1 MGEKEVKSLMK
12 VVGISATVV
21 GGLVIVGV
29 VFVAY
34 KNYFDLK
41 KTKLEILKLKRQLGL
56 SSDDKGL
63 LKD

>member
-1 MGEKEVKSLMK
+1 MGDKEVKSLMK
-12 VVGISATVV
+12 VIGISATVV